1 MNAVCYVDS
10 LRIRQLSKGICMSP
24 MTLKESLKVDPEDV
38 TMERRCTS
46 LVALERITL
55 TFESSTASKVRGG
68 RGIDFPWL
76 TKERGGST
84 ITE

>member
-1 MNAVCYVDS
+1 VCYVDS

-55 TFESSTASKVRGG
+55 TLLAVEDSKVETGCSKAG
-68 RGIDFPWL
+68 DTHHEPVEGIHSL
-76 TKERGGST
+76 G
-84 ITE
+84 